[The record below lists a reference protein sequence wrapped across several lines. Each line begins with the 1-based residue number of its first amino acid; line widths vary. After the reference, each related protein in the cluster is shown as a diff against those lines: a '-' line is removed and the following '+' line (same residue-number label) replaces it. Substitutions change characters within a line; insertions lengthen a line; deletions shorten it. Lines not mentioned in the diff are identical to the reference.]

1 MHLIKGFQPC
11 LIHTITFTTTI
22 PTVHAAGA
30 MTTALAATVAPV
42 TAARAAMG
50 QMRSTTV
57 PTSAN
62 VCSKRVV
69 SSSSPCT

>member
-22 PTVHAAGA
+22 PTVHAAGG
-30 MTTALAATVAPV
+30 MSTALAATGGLG

-50 QMRSTTV
+50 QMRSITAR
-57 PTSAN
+57 TSAN
-62 VCSKRVV
+62 ACSKRVV
-69 SSSSPCT
+69 SSSLPCT